1 MHPRALLTRWGM
13 IALFQSAVLALSPLA
28 AKAQDAFPSRNLELI
43 IPYGAGSST
52 DAWGRTVADGL
63 SRAAG
68 QPVVATNHPGA
79 TGLIGVRVLQSAP
92 ADGYTLILL
101 ANSIII
107 DQVLTK
113 RQDFDLR
120 KDLVPVARALQA
132 PMGIFVN
139 NEVPVN
145 SVSEF
150 IAYLKEH
157 PGELNYASSGIGSVA
172 QLLTEQFLL
181 ATGTEMNHI
190 PYPAGNAA
198 ISAAMMGGD
207 IQVLFADIPGLAP
220 FVKDGKMKYLATL
233 NDQRSPIFPDAPAI
247 SEVGHPELVGVFKP
261 FFFGFFAAA
270 DTDPAIVEK
279 LAALAQ
285 ATMQDPA
292 TRDRLV
298 TLGYDAALLG
308 GAGPD
313 EFRQGILDEFQRVET
328 IIRDAGIT
336 LQ

>member
-1 MHPRALLTRWGM
+1 MRPRDLLTRWGM
-13 IALFQSAVLALSPLA
+13 IALFQSVALALSSFPA
-28 AKAQDAFPSRNLELI
+28 EAQETFPSRNLELI

-52 DAWGRTVADGL
+52 DAWGRVVADGL
-63 SRAAG
+63 SRASG
-68 QPVVATNHPGA
+68 QPVVAANHPGA

-92 ADGYTLILL
+92 ADGHTLILL

-107 DQVLTK
+107 DQVLK
-113 RQDFDLR
+113 NRQDFDIR
-120 KDLVPVARALQA
+120 TDLVPVARTLQA

-150 IAYLKEH
+150 IDYLKAH

-220 FVKDGKMKYLATL
+220 FAKDGKMKYLATL

-247 SEVGHPELVGVFKP
+247 SEVGIPELVGVFKP

-270 DTDPAIVEK
+270 DTDPAVVEK

-285 ATMQDPA
+285 ATMQDPV

-313 EFRQGILDEFQRVET
+313 EFRQVIQEEFERVET
-328 IIRDAGIT
+328 IVRDAGIT
-336 LQ
+336 LE